1 MQFAIM
7 ASTLIAIL
15 LLSFLMLTH
24 VHSFFKTQ
32 QGFFM
37 QTIAV
42 TNQNILKEGNLSKSE
57 MPANDDNVNNSV
69 HKSYWGAFENIT
81 SISERNGFTFSKK
94 ALLGT
99 KAEQPFTGIILSETK
114 FPLVLTGSSIVE
126 GMLYVSD
133 KGIKPGNISGNYFT
147 GKMPAISDIKTT
159 TGRLPQFDP
168 LWKNYQRTLLDY
180 IPSQNDRT
188 VAPDAEIAN
197 SFFEETRY
205 VFIDEKWEIAESYT
219 GHLILKSQ
227 NEIVVSKHAKL
238 TDVLVIAPKITIES
252 GFKGNAYF
260 LASEELI
267 VEENVYLE
275 YPSSLIFYEKREL
288 EETEPSIKES
298 NIQIGENTILKG
310 VVIFFTEDV
319 QEYHTNTNIFIA
331 PSSTLVGEVYCE
343 GNIELYGSV
352 KGTIYAQ
359 RFITNKFGSI
369 YVNHIF
375 NGSVLGKNLP
385 ERYCGL
391 PFENSNNKL
400 VKWLY

>member
-15 LLSFLMLTH
+15 LLSFLMLTY

-32 QGFFM
+32 QGFFL

-42 TNQNILKEGNLSKSE
+42 ANQNILKEGIIYTSE
-57 MPANDDNVNNSV
+57 IPVHDDKVNSTV

-99 KAEQPFTGIILSETK
+99 KVEQPFTGIILSDTRL
-114 FPLVLTGSSIVE
+114 PLVLTGSSIVV
-126 GMLYVSD
+126 GMVYVSD

-147 GKMPAISDIKTT
+147 GTLPAISDIKTT
-159 TGRLPQFDP
+159 SGRLPQFDP

-180 IPSQNDRT
+180 IPTQYDLT
-188 VAPDAEIAN
+188 VASNTEVTN
-197 SFFEETRY
+197 SFFEDTRY
-205 VFIDEKWEIAESYT
+205 VYLNEKWIVAESYT
-219 GHLILKSQ
+219 GHLILKSET
-227 NEIVVSKHAKL
+227 EIVVTKHAKL
-238 TDVLVIAPKITIES
+238 RDVIVVAPKITIES

-275 YPSSLIFYEKREL
+275 YPSSLIFYKNREL
-288 EETEPSIKES
+288 EETKTSIKES

-310 VVIFFTEDV
+310 VVIFLTEDV
-319 QEYHTNTNIFIA
+319 HEYHTNTNIFIA

-352 KGTIYAQ
+352 KGTIYAH

-375 NGSVLGKNLP
+375 NGAISGKSLP
-385 ERYCGL
+385 DRYCGL
-391 PFENSNNKL
+391 PFENGSKKL